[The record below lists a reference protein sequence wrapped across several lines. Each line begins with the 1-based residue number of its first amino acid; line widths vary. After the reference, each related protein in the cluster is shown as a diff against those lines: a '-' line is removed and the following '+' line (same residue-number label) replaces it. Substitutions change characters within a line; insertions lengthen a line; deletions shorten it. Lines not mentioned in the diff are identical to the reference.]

1 MAIMAMFCSLSF
13 AQTTWYVST
22 NGDDENNTG
31 SESSPWASIKK
42 AINTAQADDIIQVKA
57 GTYTEVNITVS
68 KNLTIMG
75 ESPATT
81 IVQAT
86 GSKPD
91 GAGTG
96 KAPNQRV
103 FMISGSV
110 SATLK
115 DMSIRYGNLSGGV
128 GGGINTQGN
137 AVLSIENC
145 NIYDN
150 FTDRAAGG
158 IGGYGNTTIKNSS
171 VFDNTAEGNGGGL
184 AFFGVSLSMENC
196 VVYRNHSNLKGGAIS
211 ITNTGGVL
219 SLKNNTIVS
228 NTTNSDGRKGIF
240 TENSTCSALTNNIL
254 FNASSAGTDFGYDG
268 SVNPV
273 AAATVK
279 NNIVSKCWLAEIRNE
294 ANSITWETAT
304 AVTESNLKLG
314 SLQDNGSGLQTLA
327 LQVGSIAIDAGDA
340 TTATSTDIHGSS
352 RTGTPDIGSY
362 EYTPA
367 TNIEQVSVKTSVVPN
382 PSSGTFNIEVNELS
396 NGNVDIYT
404 LNGKLVHSESIT
416 SGRTSITL
424 PANINGLVF
433 IKVSG
438 EGYSEVFK
446 HIVRK

>member
-1 MAIMAMFCSLSF
+1 MAILVMFCSLSF
-13 AQTTWYVST
+13 AQTTWYVSAS
-22 NGDDENNTG
+22 GDDENNTG

-57 GTYTEVNITVS
+57 GTYTEVNITVT
-68 KNLTIMG
+68 KNLTIIG

-86 GSKPD
+86 ANKPD
-91 GAGTG
+91 GAGTD

-115 DMSIRYGNLSGGV
+115 NMSIRYGNLSGGV
-128 GGGINTQGN
+128 GGGVNTQAN

-145 NIYDN
+145 NIHDN

-184 AFFGVSLSMENC
+184 AFFGVSLSIENC

-219 SLKNNTIVS
+219 SLNNNTIVS

-240 TENSTCSALTNNIL
+240 TENSTCSKVTNNIL
-254 FNASSAGTDFGYDG
+254 FNAALAGTDFGYDG

-273 AAATVK
+273 SSANVK
-279 NNIVSKCWLAEIRNE
+279 NNFVSKCWLAEIRNE
-294 ANSITWETAT
+294 VNSITWETTPAAT
-304 AVTESNLKLG
+304 EENLKLA
-314 SLQDNGSGLQTLA
+314 SLKDNGNGLMSLA
-327 LQVGSIAIDAGDA
+327 LQVGSVAIDAGNA
-340 TTATSTDIHGSS
+340 ATATSTDIHGTS
-352 RTGTPDIGSY
+352 RVGTPDIGAY
-362 EYTPA
+362 EYTTV
-367 TNIEQVSVKTSVVPN
+367 TNIEQVKIETSVSPN
-382 PSSGTFNIEVNELS
+382 PSNGTLNIEVNELT
-396 NGNVDIYT
+396 NGKVDIYS
-404 LNGKLVHSESIT
+404 LNGKVLYSESIT
-416 SGRTSITL
+416 SGRTSIIL